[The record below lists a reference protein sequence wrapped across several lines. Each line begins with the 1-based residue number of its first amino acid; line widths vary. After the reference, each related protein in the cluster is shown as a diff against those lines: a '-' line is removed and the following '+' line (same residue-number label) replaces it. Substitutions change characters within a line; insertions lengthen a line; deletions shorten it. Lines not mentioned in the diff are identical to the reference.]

1 MTARRRAVFLG
12 TGTFAVPILEALAAA
27 PEIELVAVVT
37 APARPA
43 GRGQQI
49 RVSPVAARAHELGCR
64 VLAPAHLRLPEAVA
78 AVRALAP
85 ELLVLADYGQM
96 VPPEL
101 LALPRL
107 GALNLHPSLLPRH
120 RGAAPVAAAI
130 LAGDRES
137 GVTLMRMD
145 EGLDS
150 GPIVAQCRVA
160 LDGRETAPEL
170 EARLAALSVALL
182 AQSLGDW
189 LAGRLPATAQP
200 GVGGVTMTRPLRR
213 ADGRL
218 DTTRPAIELERQV
231 RAYQPWP
238 GTYIETD
245 GERLLIWRAEA
256 MDDDAGAVP
265 GTICADGDG
274 LAIATPGGRLR
285 LIEVQAAGG
294 RRMDGAA
301 LRRGRPGLVGRH
313 VGEAARG

>member
-170 EARLAALSVALL
+170 EARLAALSATLL

-200 GVGGVTMTRPLRR
+200 GASGITMTRPLRR

-218 DTTRPAIELERQV
+218 DTTRPAIELERHV

-238 GTYIETD
+238 GTYIETE
-245 GERLLIWRAEA
+245 GGRLLIWRAEA
-256 MDDDAGAVP
+256 MGDDTGAVP

>member
-1 MTARRRAVFLG
+1 MARPRAIFLG
-12 TGTFAVPILEALAAA
+12 TGTFALPVLDALAAA
-27 PEIELVAVVT
+27 PEIDLVAVVT

-43 GRGQQI
+43 GRGRPV
-49 RVSPVAARAHELGCR
+49 RVSPVAARAQEFGCR
-64 VLAPAHLRLPEAVA
+64 ILAPARLRAGESVA
-78 AVRALAP
+78 AIRALEP
-85 ELLVLADYGQM
+85 DLLVLADYGQI

-101 LALPRL
+101 LALPAH

-130 LAGDRES
+130 LAGDGES

-150 GPIVAQCRVA
+150 GPIVAQRRAA

-170 EARLAALSVALL
+170 EARLARLAAALL
-182 AQSLGDW
+182 MESLGDW
-189 LAGRLPATAQP
+189 LAGLLPARAQP
-200 GVGGVTMTRPLRR
+200 SSSEMTLTRPLRR
-213 ADGRL
+213 SDGRL
-218 DTTRPAIELERQV
+218 DATRSAIELERQV

-238 GTYIETD
+238 GMYVET
-245 GERLLIWRAEA
+245 GAGRLLIWSAEA
-256 MDDDAGAVP
+256 IDGDLGVPP

-285 LIEVQAAGG
+285 LLEVQPAGG

-301 LRRGRPGLVGRH
+301 LRRGRPALAGSRTDESALG
-313 VGEAARG
+313 